1 MKRIFE
7 YIRLDYHLLIIFVC
21 GMMVYSC
28 QDEEMVQSTLEQTGS
43 LQVRTRVA
51 NVGEL
56 LAAKQYY
63 LTQVPST
70 RMVALRDDSLVNYT
84 PYLKGE
90 PSWTFYASLQNDNI
104 VAVDVD
110 LTDRISQDYLTADNI
125 AAYKKYKQLKFRQ
138 SYTRY
143 VYTRNILTDE
153 EDGFFM
159 TIVPSVNYVRNSN
172 KRIRYNTYLRRDNQL
187 DGYILFHSLDGK
199 FVNGWEYTKGELTGK
214 ILPANKVEKT
224 ARRLKLFAC
233 SADYTVE
240 LKMAS
245 PSVIQSREGGGG
257 WDIDGGSLPD
267 VVITPGGGG
276 GSDPDPFPDPFP
288 DPDPD
293 PDPDPAPDPNPGITD
308 PDDGDDGGYGGSGGG
323 GTTTPVSQANFAS
336 RILTT
341 TFCNNVLNKLR
352 VNPKNVELIFNVDKP
367 TANASYLDGTL
378 TIYNRFFDSGYTQ
391 NDMESIIYHEM
402 VHYKQD
408 IVDHLVIDKDKAGNV
423 INYGYWVQCTQ
434 YDVDEA
440 TNEFYEIMESWDIP
454 LREEDRTS
462 EQQAFWEEQWNES
475 VQPRIYEFENGLPS
489 FFSGN
494 KEFIKSELDAYQSQL
509 DEYGNKMSSDFWE
522 QTRKNLDDYQ
532 NRWNKIKDR

>member
-1 MKRIFE
+1 MWH
-7 YIRLDYHLLIIFVC
+7 DGV
-21 GMMVYSC
+21 C
-28 QDEEMVQSTLEQTGS
+28 QDEEMVQPPSEGS
-43 LQVRTRVA
+43 LQVCTRVT
-51 NVGEL
+51 NTGEL

-63 LTQVPST
+63 LTQMSAVRAT
-70 RMVALRDDSLVNYT
+70 ALSDDSLVNYT
-84 PYLKGE
+84 PYINGE
-90 PSWTFYASLQNDNI
+90 PSWAFYASLQNDSI

-110 LTDRISQDYLTADNI
+110 LTDRISQDYLTAENI

-199 FVNGWEYTKGELTGK
+199 FVNGWEYTKGQLTGK

-224 ARRLKLFAC
+224 VRRLRLFAC

-293 PDPDPAPDPNPGITD
+293 PNPGITD
-308 PDDGDDGGYGGSGGG
+308 PDDGDDGGYGGGGGSGGG
-323 GTTTPVSQANFAS
+323 GTTTPVSQANFSS

-352 VNPKNVELIFNVDKP
+352 VNPKNVKLILSVEKA
-367 TANASYLDGTL
+367 TANASYRNGTL
-378 TIYNRFFDSGYTQ
+378 TVYNRFFKSGYTE

-408 IVDHLVIDKDKAGNV
+408 VVDHLVIERDAEGNV
-423 INYGYWVQCTQ
+423 IEYDYMVETTQ
-434 YDVDEA
+434 YDVNIAKNLFLDLMISA
-440 TNEFYEIMESWDIP
+440 DIP
-454 LREEDRTS
+454 LQEEYRTPN
-462 EQQAFWEEQWNES
+462 EQSLYEQYWDLY
-475 VQPRIYEFENGLPS
+475 VQPTMDAYENGTLELIR
-489 FFSGN
+489 GN
-494 KEFIKSELDAYQSQL
+494 KELIKSELDAYQLQL
-509 DEYGNKMSSDFWE
+509 NEYDNKMSPSLRE
-522 QTRKNLDDYQ
+522 STRLNRNDCL
-532 NRWNKIKDR
+532 NRWNKIRNK

>member
-7 YIRLDYHLLIIFVC
+7 HIRLNYQLLIIFVC

-28 QDEEMVQSTLEQTGS
+28 QDEEMVQPPSEGS
-43 LQVRTRVA
+43 LQVCTRVT
-51 NVGEL
+51 NTGEL

-63 LTQVPST
+63 LTQMSAVRAT
-70 RMVALRDDSLVNYT
+70 ALSDDSLVNYT
-84 PYLKGE
+84 PYINGE
-90 PSWTFYASLQNDNI
+90 PSWAFYASLQNDSI

-110 LTDRISQDYLTADNI
+110 LTDRISQDYLTAENI

-199 FVNGWEYTKGELTGK
+199 FVNGWEYTKGQLTGK

-224 ARRLKLFAC
+224 VRRLRLFAC

-293 PDPDPAPDPNPGITD
+293 PNPGITD
-308 PDDGDDGGYGGSGGG
+308 PDDGDDGGYGGGGGSGGG
-323 GTTTPVSQANFAS
+323 GTTTPVSQANFSS

-341 TFCNNVLNKLR
+341 TFCNNVLNKLQ
-352 VNPKNVELIFNVDKP
+352 VNPKNVKLILNVEKA
-367 TANASYLDGTL
+367 TANAAYLNGTL
-378 TIYNRFFDSGYTQ
+378 TVYNRFFKVGYTQ
-391 NDMESIIYHEM
+391 NDMESIIFHEM

-408 IVDHLVIDKDKAGNV
+408 IVDHLVIERTAAGEV
-423 INYGYWVQCTQ
+423 IQHEYMVETTP
-434 YDVDEA
+434 YDV
-440 TNEFYEIMESWDIP
+440 NEKINAFNQLMESRNIP
-454 LREEDRTS
+454 LDERDRNLY
-462 EQQAFWEEQWNES
+462 QQRFWDQQWN
-475 VQPRIYEFENGLPS
+475 VLVKPTVNAYENKILRPMR
-489 FFSGN
+489 GN
-494 KEFIKSELDAYQSQL
+494 KEFIKSEVGAYQSQL
-509 DEYGNKMSSDFWE
+509 DEYGNKMSHGLQEATWN
-522 QTRKNLDDYQ
+522 NLEDYQ
-532 NRWNKIKDR
+532 NKWRKIKDK